1 MKRIIAAIVLIFM
14 IIALV
19 ACGNMDML
27 DTVYTFNYAI
37 IKMPNGTTETV
48 EIKRWLDF
56 DTGDQIQITAT
67 DGTIYLVHSSNCV
80 LVKESKEK

>member
-19 ACGNMDML
+19 ACGNMEMI
-27 DTVYTFNYAI
+27 DTTYTFDYAI
-37 IKMPNGTTETV
+37 IRMPNGTTETI

-56 DTGDQIQITAT
+56 DSGDQIQITAKN
-67 DGTIYLVHSSNCV
+67 GTIYLVHSFNCI
-80 LVKESKEK
+80 LVKEGKEK